1 MKISWITVGGERM
14 ESNLTTLFTL
24 YAEQEE
30 SPIIELQDINHKP
43 VGALYLN
50 RFREKG
56 KFVISETNNT
66 ERYYFYGDGVAIFFS
81 FWKKVISK

>member
-1 MKISWITVGGERM
+1 M

-24 YAEQEE
+24 YAEQES

-56 KFVISETNNT
+56 KFTISETNNE

-81 FWKKVISK
+81 YWKKLSS

>member
-1 MKISWITVGGERM
+1 M

-24 YAEQEE
+24 YAEQDEA
-30 SPIIELQDINHKP
+30 PIIELQDINHKP

-50 RFREKG
+50 RFREKS
-56 KFVISETNNT
+56 KFAITETNNT

-81 FWKKVISK
+81 FWKKLSSKPTV